1 MLGAGGSRSVPR
13 MRISRFVACARALT
27 RRLSMCAM
35 STLPASIRLA
45 LWATSAYAGHVDLGE
60 AVRRA
65 LPDLDHVDGA
75 AEPLQLWSDLGE
87 QVLCVA
93 LPRPG
98 QIATMP
104 RSNQGLVAA
113 ATESGECVFVPA
125 LGGALVPT
133 METFGP
139 EGDTGWRATWTHYD
153 ADPVPVHQLAALDE
167 REIERGLRAHLV
179 DLTQELDSL
188 DLSPWAGSG
197 VRDEADTRTA
207 ISTWGL
213 PPGLPP
219 QALRVIVLAGTIA
232 AASELGL
239 QQTPTLDVTSH
250 GRRERLLR
258 DLLAVAETSL
268 AGAAT
273 AAALDL
279 AGLRHTRR

>member
-1 MLGAGGSRSVPR
+1 
-13 MRISRFVACARALT
+13 
-27 RRLSMCAM
+27 M
-35 STLPASIRLA
+35 STLPASVRLA

-65 LPDLDHVDGA
+65 LPDLDHVEGA
-75 AEPLQLWSDLGE
+75 TEPLQLWSDLGE
-87 QVLCVA
+87 QVVCVA

-104 RSNQGLVAA
+104 RSRADLVAA

-133 METFGP
+133 IESYGP
-139 EGDTGWRATWTHYD
+139 EGDTGWRATWVRYD

-167 REIERGLRAHLV
+167 REIERDLRAHLA
-179 DLTQELDSL
+179 DLTQELDAL
-188 DLSPWAGSG
+188 DLSTLAGSDA
-197 VRDEADTRTA
+197 RQKADERAA
-207 ISTWGL
+207 ITTWGL
-213 PPGLPP
+213 PPGLAPR
-219 QALRVIVLAGTIA
+219 ALRVIMLAGAVA
-232 AASELGL
+232 AACEIGL
-239 QQTPTLDVTSH
+239 DQAPPTVDVGSH

-258 DLLAVAETSL
+258 DLLAVAETCL

-273 AAALDL
+273 AAAQDL

>member
-1 MLGAGGSRSVPR
+1 M
-13 MRISRFVACARALT
+13 T
-27 RRLSMCAM
+27 AM
-35 STLPASIRLA
+35 STLPASVRLA
-45 LWATSAYAGHVDLGE
+45 LWATSAYAGQVDLGE

-65 LPDLDHVDGA
+65 LPDLDYVDGA
-75 AEPLQLWSDLGE
+75 VEPLRLWSDLGE
-87 QVLCVA
+87 QVVCVA

-104 RSNQGLVAA
+104 RSSPDLVAA

-133 METFGP
+133 IETFGP
-139 EGDTGWRATWTHYD
+139 ENDTGWQATWSRYD

-167 REIERGLRAHLV
+167 REIERDLKAHLI
-179 DLTQELDSL
+179 DLTHELDAL

-197 VRDEADTRTA
+197 ARAEADERTA
-207 ISTWGL
+207 ITTWGL
-213 PPGLPP
+213 PPGLSPR
-219 QALRVIVLAGTIA
+219 ALRVIMLAGTVA
-232 AASELGL
+232 AACELGL

-258 DLLAVAETSL
+258 DLLAVAETAL

-273 AAALDL
+273 AAAQDM